1 MQQQGEQA
9 WRRSTQR
16 NFHQHLQLYS
26 FPDVSLW
33 MTRMSTCCG
42 CLREKLYRHRSFQQS
57 LRRFQVRDICG
68 QFSVPFVGV
77 SCPFHFSSGY
87 PVDFDQVLQKTKV
100 MAALSILLVF
110 QSKHHWHSRRKA
122 GVYVWPSVL
131 ETAYHLLCFPSSQSI
146 EQNFPDGPGT
156 LLCIYW

>member
-1 MQQQGEQA
+1 MLADLSEDMNMQQQGEQA

-77 SCPFHFSSGY
+77 SCPFHFRVSRGFRSSFTEDKGDGGVIDS
-87 PVDFDQVLQKTKV
+87 PGVPEQAPLAFKEKSWRIC
-100 MAALSILLVF
+100 MAKCA
-110 QSKHHWHSRRKA
+110 
-122 GVYVWPSVL
+122 
-131 ETAYHLLCFPSSQSI
+131 
-146 EQNFPDGPGT
+146 
-156 LLCIYW
+156 